1 MNENDILKAAKKGSS
16 STKGVLSGVTNKE
29 ASFASHS
36 SKGGRGKSSDH
47 RKTNISN
54 EWIPTEAVRV
64 LQRIREDHNS

>member
-1 MNENDILKAAKKGSS
+1 MNENDILRAAKKGSN
-16 STKGVLSGVTNKE
+16 TKGVLSGVTNKE
-29 ASFASHS
+29 ASFASQS
-36 SKGGRGKSSDH
+36 SKGSRGKSSDH